1 MGKLSHEEK
10 SIEQRLSE
18 SREILL
24 KYPDR
29 ICIYV
34 EKSKS
39 CKLLCDLKKKKY
51 LVPSNITMAQFIF
64 VIRSKIN
71 VSKETALFFH
81 INNKSIS
88 SNSLMSEL
96 NDKYKHED
104 GFLYIKYTGEN
115 CFG

>member
-10 SIEQRLSE
+10 SLEQRLSE
-18 SREILL
+18 SKKILL

-34 EKSKS
+34 EKAKTS
-39 CKLLCDLKKKKY
+39 KLLCDLKKKKY
-51 LVPSNITMAQFIF
+51 LVPSKITMAEFIF

-81 INNKSIS
+81 INNKIIS
-88 SNSLMSEL
+88 SNSIMREL
-96 NDKYKHED
+96 NDKYKDQD
-104 GFLYIKYTGEN
+104 GFLYIKYSDEN

>member
-10 SIEQRLSE
+10 SFEERLSE
-18 SREILL
+18 SRQILL

-34 EKSKS
+34 EKAKS
-39 CKLLCDLKKKKY
+39 CKLLSDLKKKKY

-71 VSKETALFFH
+71 VSNKTALFFH

-96 NDKYKHED
+96 NDKYKDQD

>member
-10 SIEQRLSE
+10 SLEQRLSE
-18 SREILL
+18 SRRILL

-29 ICIYV
+29 ICIYI
-34 EKSKS
+34 EKDKT
-39 CKLLCDLKKKKY
+39 CKLLSDLKKKKY
-51 LVPSNITMAQFIF
+51 LVPSNITMAEFIY

-81 INNKSIS
+81 INNKSMC
-88 SNSLMSEL
+88 SNCLMSEL
-96 NDKYKHED
+96 NDKYKNQD
-104 GFLYIKYTGEN
+104 GFLYIKYSSEN